1 MDPVTAGLVVG
12 GVSAGLSYLGQQGAN
27 QTNLQAVNATNRAN
41 AKQAEYNRAFQAYM
55 SNSAY
60 QRGMADMKKAGLN
73 PMLAYMKGGASTPGG
88 AQANMQ
94 APHFEDPIGPAASSA
109 AGTYMKGQELAQGL
123 EGLGVQKGKLAVD
136 QANSQ
141 AEIALKAAQAAATAS
156 SAKRTE
162 VETQTL
168 LHDIKRKKLEGDF
181 FGSEAGKKFYY
192 LDKINQATG
201 QSLDTIN
208 GVKDLINPF
217 KLIPKKPK
225 SKQDG
230 SGITSD
236 GTMYDPTTGEIHG
249 KANLKW
255 GKKP

>member
-1 MDPVTAGLVVG
+1 MSAAALAIPLVTGAMSYFGQT
-12 GVSAGLSYLGQQGAN
+12 SANEAN
-27 QTNLQAVNATNRAN
+27 IAISNATNRAN

-88 AQANMQ
+88 AQANMI
-94 APHFEDPIGPAASSA
+94 APHIEDPIGPAAA
-109 AGTYMKGQELAQGL
+109 TAFDTYQKGQQLAQGL
-123 EGLGVQKGKLAVD
+123 EGLGVQKGTLAVQ

-162 VETQTL
+162 VETQAL
-168 LHDIKRKKLEGDF
+168 LHDIKRKKLDADF
-181 FGSEAGKKFYY
+181 YGSDAGKKFYY

-217 KLIPKKPK
+217 KSIPKKPK
-225 SKQDG
+225 KLEHKLN
-230 SGITSD
+230 
-236 GTMYDPTTGEIHG
+236 PKTGEIETW
-249 KANLKW
+249 L
-255 GKKP
+255 P

>member
-1 MDPVTAGLVVG
+1 MSLAAIAVPLAMAGM
-12 GVSAGLSYLGQQGAN
+12 SYLGQNQAN
-27 QTNLQAVNATNRAN
+27 QTNIAAVNATNRAN
-41 AKQAEYNRAFQAYM
+41 AKEAERNRAYQAYM

-88 AQANMQ
+88 GQANMV
-94 APHFEDPIGPAASSA
+94 APQIEDPIGPAAA
-109 AGTYMKGQELAQGL
+109 TAFDTYQKGQQLAQGL
-123 EGLGVQKGKLAVD
+123 EGLNVQKGTLAVQ

-156 SAKRTE
+156 SARRTE
-162 VETQTL
+162 VETQAL

-217 KLIPKKPK
+217 KFIPKKPK
-225 SKQDG
+225 PKQDG

>member
-1 MDPVTAGLVVG
+1 MDPLTGALVLGGITAGV
-12 GVSAGLSYLGQQGAN
+12 SYLGQNQAN
-27 QTNLQAVNATNRAN
+27 QTNVAAVNATNRAN
-41 AKQAEYNRAFQAYM
+41 AKEAERNRAFQAYM

-88 AQANMQ
+88 AQANFT
-94 APHFEDPIGPAASSA
+94 APQIEDPIGPAAATAFDS
-109 AGTYMKGQELAQGL
+109 YQKGQQLTQGL
-123 EGLGVQKGKLAVD
+123 EGLNVQKGKLAVD

-162 VETQTL
+162 VETQAL

-208 GVKDLINPF
+208 GVKDLILPF
-217 KLIPKKPK
+217 SSSTKILK
-225 SKQDG
+225 
-230 SGITSD
+230 D
-236 GTMYDPTTGEIHG
+236 GTKINKKTGEILSPDIKKHFDETS
-249 KANLKW
+249 KRFRS
-255 GKKP
+255 KKP